1 MDRLWAPWRINYISA
16 AKRAK
21 GCLFCRISKQARTAD
36 RKNLIVRRSEHV
48 FCVLNKF
55 PYNNG
60 HLMFA
65 PYRHIRSLSQL
76 NNGEILD
83 LFSTLNKIQALLREV
98 LKPDGFN
105 LGMNLG
111 GASGAGIPGHL
122 HLHVVP
128 RWREDT
134 NFMPALFDTK
144 VVPQSLESLYEKLHK
159 RI

>member
-1 MDRLWAPWRINYISA
+1 MDKLWAPWRINYISV
-16 AKRAK
+16 AKKAK
-21 GCLFCRISKQARTAD
+21 GCLFCRVSREASD
-36 RKNLIVRRSEHV
+36 RKNLVLLRSEHV
-48 FCVLNKF
+48 FCILNKF

-60 HLMFA
+60 HLMLS
-65 PYRHIRSLSQL
+65 PYRHIRNLSQL

-83 LFSTLNKIQALLREV
+83 LFSTLNKVQSLLKKM

-111 GASGAGIPGHL
+111 RVSGAGIPGHL

-128 RWREDT
+128 RWKEDT
-134 NFMPALFDTK
+134 NFMPVLFDTK
-144 VVPQSLESLYEKLHK
+144 VVSQSLEALYEKLHK